1 MIGKSV
7 SNAVLDGWT
16 GAFYEWEGDVKVRQL
31 GQGLVGCTKASAA
44 AAELSYHEDI
54 WWGVPDA
61 QSDAAFPATAALLPH
76 TLTHLPTCLAYS
88 LPLLQELLDGVRNT
102 VNSVGAG
109 WSREEKDAC
118 LQETPA
124 TFTWGGQLVSL
135 ITGGKPVGPH

>member
-1 MIGKSV
+1 M
-7 SNAVLDGWT
+7 
-16 GAFYEWEGDVKVRQL
+16 
-31 GQGLVGCTKASAA
+31 GCLCERAA
-44 AAELSYHEDI
+44 AAAAAAAAAVAELPCKHSAQRAHCPNSCTF
-54 WWGVPDA
+54 VP
-61 QSDAAFPATAALLPH
+61 ALP
-76 TLTHLPTCLAYS
+76 LTSLTCLPTCLAYS
-88 LPLLQELLDGVRNT
+88 LPLVQELLDGVRNT